1 METLNNIFNAAFDLF
16 FLPFRS
22 LGPLWGLS
30 AISLLTALVALPI
43 FKYTSNQR
51 AIKRIKSI
59 LMGHIIELWLYRD
72 EIGIVL
78 RAQGNILRRNFVYMG
93 HMLKPLVFM
102 VIPVALIL
110 VQTEIR
116 YAHRP
121 LRQGESAI
129 VKVTVDGAGAKAGPG
144 GGAELRA
151 PEGLVIDTPAL
162 RAEGGVTYWRIHA
175 ESPGTY
181 DLHVLYAGEE
191 ALKTVHAADG
201 AMRIEPNSARGAS
214 ITAALLHP
222 GEPPLPADLS
232 IESIEVRYPDREIS
246 IFGHKVH
253 WLMAYFILTL
263 VFSFALLKPFRVR
276 I

>member
-1 METLNNIFNAAFDLF
+1 METLNSIFNAAFDLF
-16 FLPFRS
+16 FLPFGS
-22 LGPLWGLS
+22 LGPMWGLG
-30 AISLLTALVALPI
+30 AVSLLTALVALPI

-102 VIPVALIL
+102 IIPVAIILI
-110 VQTEIR
+110 QTETR

-121 LRQGESAI
+121 LGKGEAAI
-129 VKVTVDGAGAKAGPG
+129 VKVTVDGAGAKGGPG
-144 GGAELRA
+144 GEAELRT

-162 RAEGGVTYWRIHA
+162 RAGGGVTYWRIRA
-175 ESPGTY
+175 ERPGTY
-181 DLHVLYAGEE
+181 DLHVLYGGDE
-191 ALKTVHAADG
+191 ARKTVHAADG
-201 AMRIEPNSARGAS
+201 ATRIEPSSARAGS

-222 GEPPLPADLS
+222 GEPPLPEDLS
-232 IESIEVRYPDREIS
+232 IESIEVRYPARELS
-246 IFGHKVH
+246 VLGHKVH
-253 WLMAYFILTL
+253 WLMAYFVLTL